1 MSALVEGRMRHIP
14 LAPGSDWRDLPNIE
28 VRLKDGTMTK
38 KLRYTH
44 SDKKNGRSSTGALRG
59 VCTCAGG
66 MWFSFL
72 SPPPPQFPLLASHV
86 FCPCITQGS
95 HVTLWTGSSTP

>member
-1 MSALVEGRMRHIP
+1 MSALVEGRMRYIP

-28 VRLKDGTMTK
+28 VRLKDGTLTK

-44 SDKKNGRSSTGALRG
+44 HDKKNGRSGTGALRG

-66 MWFSFL
+66 MQDL
-72 SPPPPQFPLLASHV
+72 KKKKVVELKSPSGIHL
-86 FCPCITQGS
+86 I
-95 HVTLWTGSSTP
+95 

>member
-28 VRLKDGTMTK
+28 VRLRDGTMTK

-44 SDKKNGRSSTGALRG
+44 MDKKNGRSSTGALRG

-66 MWFSFL
+66 TD
-72 SPPPPQFPLLASHV
+72 ASHWSPSLCLRV
-86 FCPCITQGS
+86 CS
-95 HVTLWTGSSTP
+95 L